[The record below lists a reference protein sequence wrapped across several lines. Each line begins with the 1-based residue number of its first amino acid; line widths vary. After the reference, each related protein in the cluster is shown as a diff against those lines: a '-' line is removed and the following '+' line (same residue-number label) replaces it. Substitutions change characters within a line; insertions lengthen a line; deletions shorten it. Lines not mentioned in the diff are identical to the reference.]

1 MTNNND
7 LYIYNV
13 THPQVESAATFYV
26 SSTSEKESKKYLEK
40 EILFHKESPVNGH
53 LYDVK
58 LVAKVINTLLQDVT
72 MRSGVIGA
80 TTIEKSKD

>member
-7 LYIYNV
+7 LYIYDV
-13 THPQVESAATFYV
+13 THPQVESTATFYV
-26 SSTSEKESKKYLEK
+26 SSTSEEESKKYLEK
-40 EILFHKESPVNGH
+40 EVLFRKESPINGH

-58 LVAKVINTLLQDVT
+58 LVATVVNTLLHNAT

-80 TTIEKSKD
+80 TTCSML